1 MVAAG
6 AAVVAKSDLVENTDV
21 GGIEMMSAGRQRPV
35 EVEEAGC
42 MWTLAGVGSKRKRVC
57 HRVEEGRR
65 RMSQLIWRETLR
77 NVGRD

>member
-1 MVAAG
+1 MG
-6 AAVVAKSDLVENTDV
+6 AVVVANFELAENTRV

-35 EVEEAGC
+35 EVGEAGC
-42 MWTLAGVGSKRKRVC
+42 MWTLAGVGSKRKRVY
-57 HRVEEGRR
+57 RRPGEDRR